1 MRYLRK
7 YKLFFEDGDGGGS
20 AGSGD
25 ASCSVGGN
33 AYVNATTAGMG
44 DITNAVVGD
53 LPGVSGASGSG
64 DVTVVSKRSKRKKG
78 NPTQVTDL
86 RDLDDVKTNKIEEF
100 TNISGDE
107 INEYDLN
114 VIKDSFID
122 LTDMGFNIDRIY
134 KCKIDSA
141 DRIDII
147 LVIDS
152 QKMVSNI
159 KFDFDRIRIYH
170 GSESPELKSIYD
182 EKLNEYDEK
191 ILNISKDS
199 CHSLINMLDYDSGKC
214 YINYSYT
221 ATTRL
226 IRIQLF
232 KYVKM
237 NKIEESIIIGGD
249 EIDEYDLNIIKDSMI
264 ELNDLGF
271 KIIKIYKNGLTDTEK
286 IFITLELNT
295 TKMNRGIILHYF
307 FNKDNVMDKSEKRL
321 GKIGQKKVEYNPNE
335 FERKVVNTI
344 EYISHQLINMLDYYD
359 AIIDIYHE
367 KNSFNNFKIEIELF
381 GESKKINPLKESYY
395 SKQDY
400 FQEIQSGLENYN
412 IRPVALNNLLDMYEN
427 DILKNWE
434 DGVTP
439 NVFVCQI
446 VKELELETGEFMN
459 VNKSIGNPQTTIKYL

>member
-64 DVTVVSKRSKRKKG
+64 DVTVVSKRVKRKKG

-86 RDLDDVKTNKIEEF
+86 RDLDDVKT
-100 TNISGDE
+100 
-107 INEYDLN
+107 
-114 VIKDSFID
+114 
-122 LTDMGFNIDRIY
+122 
-134 KCKIDSA
+134 
-141 DRIDII
+141 
-147 LVIDS
+147 
-152 QKMVSNI
+152 
-159 KFDFDRIRIYH
+159 
-170 GSESPELKSIYD
+170 
-182 EKLNEYDEK
+182 
-191 ILNISKDS
+191 
-199 CHSLINMLDYDSGKC
+199 
-214 YINYSYT
+214 
-221 ATTRL
+221 
-226 IRIQLF
+226 
-232 KYVKM
+232 